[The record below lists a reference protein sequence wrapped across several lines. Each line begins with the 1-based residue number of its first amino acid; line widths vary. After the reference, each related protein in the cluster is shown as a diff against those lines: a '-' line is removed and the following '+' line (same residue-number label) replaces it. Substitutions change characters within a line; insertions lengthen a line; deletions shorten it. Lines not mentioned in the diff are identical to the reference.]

1 MSGQAVVACWLDSMG
16 CVDAAGHIDVVASVD
31 VAGQVDVVSDFKS
44 RWG

>member
-1 MSGQAVVACWLDSMG
+1 MG